1 MKQISLRVLIT
12 FLVASGLGV
21 LLHFLYG
28 WLPHPIIALISPVRE
43 SLWEHLKIVCIPLL
57 LSGLFLGGKRG
68 ITPWLCSLLITGVL
82 TLLLGWLYNVVLDG
96 QVDAVNIVLYFI
108 LMILAFRLPRILWPL
123 AEWPGVG
130 AACAILSV
138 LLAALIVVFTFIPPN
153 NILFVDLSG
162 GVRTWLN
169 IPV

>member
-1 MKQISLRVLIT
+1 MKQFSLRVFIT
-12 FLVASGLGV
+12 FLIASGLGV

-43 SLWEHLKIVCIPLL
+43 SLWEHLKILYVPLL

-68 ITPWLCSLLITGVL
+68 LTPWLCSLLITCAL
-82 TLLLGWLYNVVLDG
+82 TLLLGWLYNVVLEGGADW
-96 QVDAVNIVLYFI
+96 VNILLYFI
-108 LMILAFRLPRILWPL
+108 LMLLAFRLPRLLWPL

-130 AACAILSV
+130 AACAILTV
-138 LLAALIVVFTFIPPN
+138 LLAALLVVFTFIPPN
-153 NILFVDLSG
+153 NILFADLSG
-162 GVRTWLN
+162 GVRTWVT